1 MGQKILVPCSYFKWC
16 GILLSW
22 VMDQMEVEALMLK
35 GQVFKLKIQKSLFE
49 KHQIR
54 VEKLFS

>member
-1 MGQKILVPCSYFKWC
+1 
-16 GILLSW
+16 
-22 VMDQMEVEALMLK
+22 MEEEALMLK
-35 GQVFKLKIQKSLFE
+35 GQVFKLKIQKGLFE